1 MKPLDLTPELL
12 AEITHDFRS
21 PLNGI
26 IGFAALLHEGKLGSL
41 SADQAECMADI
52 LTSAQELVRLV
63 DEVSDLGKLES
74 GALTLRP
81 ERVDLAGLI
90 REVCVSLQALS
101 GSKRVEVT
109 QDVQPGLASVVVDP
123 VRLKQI
129 LTGCG
134 AQSVKTTPE
143 GGRVTVRATTHDAE
157 RFRIEIEDTS
167 TRPKDQPEGLGL
179 VLSRRLAELHGGA
192 LGLRTTALA
201 GSAFVIILP
210 RAVEVRRAG

>member
-1 MKPLDLTPELL
+1 VKPLDLTPELL
-12 AEITHDFRS
+12 AELTHDFRS

-26 IGFAALLHEGKLGSL
+26 IGFAALLHEGKLGPL

-81 ERVDLAGLI
+81 EGVNLAGLI
-90 REVCVSLQALS
+90 GEVCVWLEALS

-109 QDVQPGLASVVVDP
+109 QDVQPGLVSVVVDP
-123 VRLKQI
+123 LRFKQI

-134 AQSVKTTPE
+134 AEAVKITTE
-143 GGRVTVRATTHDAE
+143 GGRVTIRATTHDAQ

-192 LGLRTTALA
+192 LGLRTTALH